1 MREWTGMTADDFR
14 KLALALPETE
24 ERGHMDH
31 PDFRV
36 HGKIFAT
43 LGYPNDEWGMV
54 KIAPDD
60 QLALVAAE
68 PDVFVPAKGKW
79 GEHGATCVRLE
90 LAGVP
95 AVREAMVLARDL
107 IGATTSLAARSRA
120 TSSPRKRRQA

>member
-1 MREWTGMTADDFR
+1 MSIGATRLKHWIGSRNRLGAISWMREWTGMTADDFR

-68 PDVFVPAKGKW
+68 PDVFARPRGNGASTVRRAFGSSSPACPPSERRW
-79 GEHGATCVRLE
+79 C
-90 LAGVP
+90 
-95 AVREAMVLARDL
+95 
-107 IGATTSLAARSRA
+107 SRA
-120 TSSPRKRRQA
+120 I